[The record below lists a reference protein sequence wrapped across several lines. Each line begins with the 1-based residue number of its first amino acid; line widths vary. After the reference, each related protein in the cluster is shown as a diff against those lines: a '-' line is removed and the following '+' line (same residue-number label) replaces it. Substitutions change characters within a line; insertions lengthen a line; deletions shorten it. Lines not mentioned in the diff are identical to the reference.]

1 MTPNRGAF
9 TKDELKQKRVGVLLG
24 GMSAE
29 RDVSLRTGEA
39 VSGAL
44 RGLGYDV
51 VEIDVGR
58 DLPAR
63 LAAEKVDVAWLAV
76 HGRYGEDG
84 CLQGLLESLF
94 IPYTGSGVLASALGM
109 DKVYAKQVYV
119 AHGIPTPAYRSFR
132 DAASALAAVDSLPF
146 PFPVVVKPSREGSS
160 VGVHICKTRDA
171 YEAAVTDAAK
181 YAGTLLVEQFVKGR
195 EVQGGVL
202 DDEAL
207 GVIEVRA
214 AREFYDYDAK
224 YKAGTGTQ
232 YLFPAPLPPD
242 QYARVNEVC
251 LAAHQALGC
260 SGGSR
265 SDVIVTDGGDV
276 FLLETNTLP
285 GMTASSLLPKIAAGR
300 GIDFPALC
308 ERLLL
313 GACLKA

>member
-9 TKDELKQKRVGVLLG
+9 TKDELKTKRVGVLFG
-24 GMSAE
+24 GLSAE
-29 RDVSLRTGEA
+29 REVSLRTGAA
-39 VSGAL
+39 VAGAL
-44 RGLGYDV
+44 RSLGYDV
-51 VEIDVGR
+51 VEVDVGK

-63 LAAEKVDVAWLAV
+63 LVAEKVDVAWLAV

-84 CLQGLLESLF
+84 CLQGLLESMF
-94 IPYTGSGVLASALGM
+94 IPYSGSGVLASALGM
-109 DKVYAKQVYV
+109 DKVYAKQIFV
-119 AHGIPTPAYRSFR
+119 AYGIPTPAYRAFR
-132 DAASALAAVDSLPF
+132 DTESALAAADSLPF

-160 VGVHICKTRDA
+160 VGVHIVKTRQD
-171 YEAAVTDAAK
+171 YDAAVKDAGK

-224 YKAGTGTQ
+224 YKAGSGTQ
-232 YLFPAPLPPD
+232 YLFPAPLPPE
-242 QYARVNEVC
+242 QYARVNEVS
-251 LAAHQALGC
+251 LAAHKALGC

-265 SDVIVTDGGDV
+265 SDVIITDGGEV
-276 FLLETNTLP
+276 FLLEINTLP

-313 GACLKA
+313 GASLKA

>member
-9 TKDELKQKRVGVLLG
+9 TKDELKQKRVGVLMG

-109 DKVYAKQVYV
+109 DKVYAKQVFV

-132 DAASALAAVDSLPF
+132 DAASALAAADSLPF

-265 SDVIVTDGGDV
+265 SDVIVTDGGEV

-300 GIDFPALC
+300 GIDFPSLC

>member
-44 RGLGYDV
+44 RGLGYTV
-51 VEIDVGR
+51 VELDVGR

-63 LAAEKVDVAWLAV
+63 LAAEQVDVAWLAV

-109 DKVYAKQVYV
+109 DKVYAKQVFV

-132 DAASALAAVDSLPF
+132 DAASALAAADSLPF

-232 YLFPAPLPPD
+232 YLFPAPLPPE

-265 SDVIVTDGGDV
+265 SDVIVTDGGEV

-285 GMTASSLLPKIAAGR
+285 GMTATSLLPKIAAGR

>member
-132 DAASALAAVDSLPF
+132 DAASALAAADSLPF